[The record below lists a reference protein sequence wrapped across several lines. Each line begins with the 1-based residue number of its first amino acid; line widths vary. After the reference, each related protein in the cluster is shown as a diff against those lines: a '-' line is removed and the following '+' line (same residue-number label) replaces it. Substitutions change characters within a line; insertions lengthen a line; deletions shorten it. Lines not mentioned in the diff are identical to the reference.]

1 MKTNLRKAGES
12 TAFLVAREEYRAELR
27 ISIFRTAF
35 ILLLLV
41 TNLVQSLLTGIS
53 LLAEVLPLGILL
65 ILSVFMLID
74 IWWLGRSRFFSRF
87 YRPSHKYL
95 IITLDVLGFSVML
108 HLAFLHSDVQQQLG
122 LFGLSA
128 PLLLAVSFLALF
140 GLYIILDLLR
150 FSVGSSYYTL
160 LLFSLGFGG
169 VYYLMDPAIRGPIV
183 AMEALI
189 HASLFFFPSLLFT
202 MLSAYVSSRIAEMV
216 LQSKIQQQLERYLP
230 PALTRENLETHDIQL
245 DAREGKKGPAA
256 ILFSDIRKFTSISE
270 GMNPQEVVDFLNTY
284 FNDMIEVVYRHGGT
298 IDKIVGDEIMV
309 LYGTPVFTRD
319 YCDRAVRTALD
330 MIDQLEAFN
339 EVRALQGSEAVGIGI
354 GIHQGEV
361 VYGSIGSPRRMDF
374 TAIGDAVNTASR
386 LERLTR
392 KLSSHIVIS
401 EQVYGALS
409 KKTLREIEATDYGLA
424 SVRGK
429 AEKFHIYG
437 IRRRKK

>member
-1 MKTNLRKAGES
+1 
-12 TAFLVAREEYRAELR
+12 
-27 ISIFRTAF
+27 
-35 ILLLLV
+35 
-41 TNLVQSLLTGIS
+41 
-53 LLAEVLPLGILL
+53 
-65 ILSVFMLID
+65 
-74 IWWLGRSRFFSRF
+74 
-87 YRPSHKYL
+87 
-95 IITLDVLGFSVML
+95 
-108 HLAFLHSDVQQQLG
+108 
-122 LFGLSA
+122 
-128 PLLLAVSFLALF
+128 
-140 GLYIILDLLR
+140 
-150 FSVGSSYYTL
+150 VGSSYYTL

-339 EVRALQGSEAVGIGI
+339 EVRAMQGSEAVGIGI

-409 KKTLREIEATDYGLA
+409 KKMLREIEATDYGPA